1 MFFPVAGRGFRM
13 RDFES
18 PRSAVATGKFA
29 REFCENRKTRVLAAA
44 QDDAETVE
52 TGLARGQTGG
62 RLCRIKNLAAGTR
75 GEIELGTVCGID
87 EIADVKILAAVC
99 ATAVILYFGFF
110 TFFAEH
116 ETLLKELFAGVAGF
130 AVLIL
135 MVVSFVFGLA
145 SYQRKKIYSFIP
157 FLICLIS
164 LPSVFIG
171 GIILGEII
179 RAAHFQKNL
188 PRFTKVV
195 HLIENG
201 EITPSD
207 GEVQLPEEFSDLA
220 FNTYA
225 HKSRDVQMVT
235 FITDEAFPLWRDG
248 YIYVS
253 GDITNQTD
261 FVKEWNLHNRINTN
275 WFRISD

>member
-1 MFFPVAGRGFRM
+1 M
-13 RDFES
+13 
-18 PRSAVATGKFA
+18 
-29 REFCENRKTRVLAAA
+29 
-44 QDDAETVE
+44 
-52 TGLARGQTGG
+52 
-62 RLCRIKNLAAGTR
+62 KNLT
-75 GEIELGTVCGID
+75 
-87 EIADVKILAAVC
+87 AVC

-116 ETLLKELFAGVAGF
+116 ETLLKELFAGAAGF

-135 MVVSFVFGLA
+135 MVVSFVFGFA
-145 SYQRKKIYSFIP
+145 SYQRKKIYAFIP

-164 LPSVFIG
+164 LPAVFIG

-179 RAAHFQKNL
+179 HAANFQKNL
-188 PRFTKVV
+188 PRFMNVV

-201 EITPSD
+201 EVTPSE

-225 HKSRDVQMVT
+225 HKNRDTQMVV
-235 FITDEAFPLWRDG
+235 FITDEAFPLWSDG

-253 GDITNQTD
+253 GEITNQTY
-261 FVKEWNLHNRINTN
+261 FLNKWNLRERINTN
-275 WFRISD
+275 WFRYSNE